1 MENEE
6 NSALYKSIGM
16 ATVSSQLFEKIFVL
30 AARFA
35 FKQPDVR
42 TIEDIVPV
50 KMDTAFKQPVKALL
64 NEISESGPSQELE
77 DRIITLLEK
86 RHRIIH
92 RIVEETGWPGIQ
104 ATDEER
110 RQIRQLCDDVV
121 EESKLLSTVLYDLTL
136 KWMVN
141 IPELRRALED
151 QKIGPL

>member
-6 NSALYKSIGM
+6 KSALYKAIGM
-16 ATVSSQLFEKIFVL
+16 ATVSSQLFEKIFVF
-30 AARFA
+30 AAKFA

-64 NEISESGPSQELE
+64 NEISEAVPSQELE
-77 DRIITLLEK
+77 DRIIALIEK
-86 RHRIIH
+86 RHRIVH
-92 RIVEETGWPGIQ
+92 RIVEETGWPGVQ

-110 RQIRQLCDDVV
+110 RQIGQLCNDVI
-121 EESKLLSTVLYDLTL
+121 EESKHLSTVLYDLTL
-136 KWMVN
+136 KWMVD

-151 QKIGPL
+151 QNIDPL